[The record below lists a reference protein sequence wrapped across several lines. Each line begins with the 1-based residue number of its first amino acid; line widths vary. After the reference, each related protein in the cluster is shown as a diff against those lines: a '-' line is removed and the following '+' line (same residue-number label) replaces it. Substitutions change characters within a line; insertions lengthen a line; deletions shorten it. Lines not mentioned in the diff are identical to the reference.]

1 MQSTSG
7 NLSLSVDVL
16 ILCALREEYVELLNV
31 TDGICDGGW
40 RGGKAQDGWL
50 VSEAEFAAQDGKP
63 LRVVASYCAHMGREQ
78 AAATLSH
85 LWYARPARC
94 IAMSGVCAGRRG
106 KVALGDVVFADRLY
120 SYDAGKITVKDGK
133 RIFQGDPNQTGP
145 SVTWVQRMHEARAAL
160 PGGWIELRPKLTL
173 EEQEDWVVLRLD
185 EGSLPTAHVDFADK
199 CLDWADV
206 FTRLVEKTWINAT
219 GEIQDSGRERARHL
233 RLLHGGQPEPQPD
246 FDVHVA
252 PMATGA
258 AVVEDPNIFWELS
271 GNMRKVLAIDME
283 GSALGIAAEFMKVP
297 VVIAKAVSDFGDTLK
312 DDRVRTFAARA
323 AAEYLLTLL
332 RSSVDLLRT
341 AGGPISTAP
350 TPVTSPAVD
359 DANGFPR
366 ELIEFLADTYPET
379 QDARALWMRAGGKG
393 GQVPTLN
400 HPRDLWQRLWA
411 QSVQGAAARPAS
423 ILRAVLTDYPENPT
437 VLRYLANFDH

>member
-1 MQSTSG
+1 
-7 NLSLSVDVL
+7 
-16 ILCALREEYVELLNV
+16 
-31 TDGICDGGW
+31 
-40 RGGKAQDGWL
+40 
-50 VSEAEFAAQDGKP
+50 
-63 LRVVASYCAHMGREQ
+63 
-78 AAATLSH
+78 
-85 LWYARPARC
+85 
-94 IAMSGVCAGRRG
+94 MSGICAGRRG

-133 RIFQGDPNQTGP
+133 RTFQGDPNKTGP
-145 SVTWVQRMHEARAAL
+145 SVTWVQRMHKARATP
-160 PGGWIELRPKLTL
+160 PGDWIALRPKLTL

-185 EGSLPTAHVDFADK
+185 EKSVPTTHVDFADK
-199 CLDWADV
+199 CPDWADV
-206 FTRLVEKTWINAT
+206 FARLVEKAWITKT
-219 GEIQDSGRERARHL
+219 GEIRVPGRERARHL

-271 GNMRKVLAIDME
+271 DNMRKVLAIDME
-283 GSALGIAAEFMKVP
+283 GSALGVAAEFMKVP

-323 AAEYLLTLL
+323 AAEYLLGLL
-332 RSSVDLLRT
+332 RSSADLLRT
-341 AGGPISTAP
+341 AGDPISTADMP
-350 TPVTSPAVD
+350 IESPVVY

-379 QDARALWMRAGGKG
+379 QDARALWVRAGGKG

-411 QSVQGAAARPAS
+411 QSVQGAVARPAS
-423 ILRAVLTDYPENPT
+423 LLRAVLADYPENPI